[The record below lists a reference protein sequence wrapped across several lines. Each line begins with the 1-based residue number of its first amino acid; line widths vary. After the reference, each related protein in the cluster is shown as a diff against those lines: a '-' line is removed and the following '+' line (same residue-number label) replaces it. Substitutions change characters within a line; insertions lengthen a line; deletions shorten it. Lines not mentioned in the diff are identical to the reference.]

1 MRASVIAKGTQCLVG
16 SLGPEVWYQ
25 HMDGG
30 MVAWARWC
38 SVSLAGEHVLGRSSR
53 GQPEV
58 TEVPMFS
65 SVSSADIYLL
75 PRTPWRLDQS
85 RPTL

>member
-1 MRASVIAKGTQCLVG
+1 M
-16 SLGPEVWYQ
+16 PEVWYP

-38 SVSLAGEHVLGRSSR
+38 SVSLAGEHVLRRSSR

-65 SVSSADIYLL
+65 SVSSADRYLW
-75 PRTPWRLDQS
+75 PRSTEAGSEEANPVRSHTFLGGRTTAGD
-85 RPTL
+85 P